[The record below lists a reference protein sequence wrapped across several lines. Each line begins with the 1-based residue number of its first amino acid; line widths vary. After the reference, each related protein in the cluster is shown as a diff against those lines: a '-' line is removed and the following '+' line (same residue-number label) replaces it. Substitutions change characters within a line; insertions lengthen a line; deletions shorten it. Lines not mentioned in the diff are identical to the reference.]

1 MTELQAALWIKQ
13 ILYREKKNQIVLILK
28 LAQKP
33 STHEKYSFVMPGNIQ
48 CDLILFKIFLFVL
61 FCVCFVMFFARIMS
75 WNCLFY
81 ESKSLQNF
89 KGYVSI
95 FWILCV
101 QKENN
106 KNRNEIVLYFIYN
119 RTFQYSDM
127 SLIYLFTNIFI
138 HFVQVWKSGFC
149 IDWLFLYRNWPVPSQ
164 MYQPAFIPIICK

>member
-13 ILYREKKNQIVLILK
+13 ILYIYRKNQIVLILK
-28 LAQKP
+28 QALNHQHMKNVILWCRGI
-33 STHEKYSFVMPGNIQ
+33 SNVISSCSRSFSL
-48 CDLILFKIFLFVL
+48 CC

-149 IDWLFLYRNWPVPSQ
+149 RDWMFLCRNWPVPSQ